1 MPIQR
6 ELQRVVPYHLATEK
20 TAIDANATV
29 TMIIQV
35 PGDADFEGRYING
48 YFLDALGLLR
58 IRDGG
63 TRLEIMNRP
72 VVANLITG
80 TGAQPYVLATPVMFV
95 RGATIEVEFQDLSG
109 ETNVVQVVFC
119 GFLIYPAPIGQM

>member
-1 MPIQR
+1 MQR
-6 ELQRVVPYHLATEK
+6 ELQRVVPFHLGTDR
-20 TAIDANATV
+20 TTVTGNATV
-29 TMIIQV
+29 NLPIQV

-48 YFLDALGLLR
+48 SFTSTNGLLR

-72 VVANLITG
+72 IFAALITG
-80 TGAQPYVLATPVMFV
+80 TGSQPYVLPTPNLFV

-109 ETNVVQVVFC
+109 NNNTIQVVFC
-119 GFLIYPAPIGQM
+119 GFLIYPAPIGEM